1 MGPHVLGELVA
12 PLLIIQAPV
21 VAPLVMEAPVVPLNY
36 RAAHHG
42 DSGCTTAHHG
52 GSSQVHLAQVHLVR
66 SLAVPPLIMEAPV
79 APLLRELLIV
89 EELVIPLLNI
99 ERRLYHST

>member
-1 MGPHVLGELVA
+1 MPLITIEALVA
-12 PLLIIQAPV
+12 SLTIEPLIKGV
-21 VAPLVMEAPVVPLNY
+21 
-36 RAAHHG
+36 HG

-89 EELVIPLLNI
+89 EELVIPLLTI